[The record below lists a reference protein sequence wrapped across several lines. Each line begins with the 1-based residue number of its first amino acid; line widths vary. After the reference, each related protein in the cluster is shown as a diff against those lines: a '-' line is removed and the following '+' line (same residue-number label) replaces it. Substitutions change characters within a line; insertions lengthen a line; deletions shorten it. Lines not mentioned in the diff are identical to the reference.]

1 MSRIIFLIDG
11 FNLYHAL
18 DYRREYHKYKW
29 VNLAKLSQCF
39 VTHKKDSLEGVYYFT
54 TLATWDPGKVARHR
68 LFITAQ
74 ETEGVKVVYGE
85 FKRKDRFCPLCRKH
99 FRAVEEKQT
108 DVNIAIYL
116 FRLAVSDSYDKA
128 IIISGDTDLTP
139 AVKAVQA
146 TFPTKQI
153 GVVLPI
159 GRASEDFK
167 QTADFHYKMKEK
179 HLMTSRFDDTVI
191 LADGSRLICPPNW
204 R

>member
-39 VTHKKDSLEGVYYFT
+39 VTDKKDSLEGVYYFT

-74 ETEGVKVVYGE
+74 ETEGIKVVYGE

-146 TFPTKQI
+146 TFPMKQI

-179 HLMTSRFDDTVI
+179 HLMTSRFDDAVI
-191 LADGSRLICPPNW
+191 LADGSRLTCPPNW

>member
-18 DYRREYHKYKW
+18 DYRREYHKHKW
-29 VNLAKLSQCF
+29 INLVKLSQCF
-39 VTHKKDSLEGVYYFT
+39 VTDKRDSLEAVYYFT
-54 TLATWDPGKVARHR
+54 TLATWDAGKVARHR
-68 LFITAQ
+68 LFIRAQ
-74 ETEGVKVVYGE
+74 AAQAVNVVYGE
-85 FKRKDRFCPLCRKH
+85 FKRKDRYCPLCRNH
-99 FRAVEEKQT
+99 FRTVEEKQT

-146 TFPTKQI
+146 TFPAKQI

-167 QTADFHYKMKEK
+167 QQRTFI
-179 HLMTSRFDDTVI
+179 TR
-191 LADGSRLICPPNW
+191 
-204 R
+204 

>member
-1 MSRIIFLIDG
+1 MSRIVFLIDG

-29 VNLAKLSQCF
+29 VNLAKLSACF
-39 VTHKKDSLEGVYYFT
+39 VTDKRDSVAGVFYFT
-54 TLATWDPGKVARHR
+54 TLATWDPGKVSRHR
-68 LFITAQ
+68 LFIRAQ
-74 ETEGVKVVYGE
+74 EAHGVNVVYGE
-85 FKRKDRFCPLCRKH
+85 FKRKDRFCPLCRKR
-99 FRAVEEKQT
+99 FRSVEEKQT
-108 DVNIAIYL
+108 DVNIAISL

-167 QTADFHYKMKEK
+167 QTADFHYKMKEM
-179 HLMTSRFDDTVI
+179 HLKTSRFDDAVV
-191 LADGSRLICPPNW
+191 LSDGTRLSCPPNW
-204 R
+204 K

>member
-18 DYRREYHKYKW
+18 DYRREYRKYKW

-39 VTHKKDSLEGVYYFT
+39 VTDKKDSLEAVYYFT

-68 LFITAQ
+68 LFIKAQ
-74 ETEGVKVVYGE
+74 EAQGVNVVYGE
-85 FKRKDRFCPLCRKH
+85 FKRKDRYCPLCRNH
-99 FRAVEEKQT
+99 FRTVEEKQT